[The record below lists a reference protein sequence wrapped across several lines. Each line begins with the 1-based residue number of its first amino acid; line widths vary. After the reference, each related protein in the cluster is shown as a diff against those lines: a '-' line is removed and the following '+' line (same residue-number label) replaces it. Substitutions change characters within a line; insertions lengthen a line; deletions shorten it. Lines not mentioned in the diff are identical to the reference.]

1 MSIVLNASPGCCCCG
16 PSPIQPG
23 CFRQRVPGSAGEE
36 SVHYNTWAPAVPAVL
51 AGRVDPAAWLNFI
64 NAISVLGESQPSCL
78 VQCFTCSCAQAA
90 ADFAASLVQIEAA
103 YMQPL
108 GAVAMSLLEYSY
120 ETWDNGSEDTPG
132 HWTWA
137 TLKYLRVDFPLCR
150 PATRLWRA
158 TRRRRRGTTRPAS
171 SRSTRRSTRNSR
183 RPAGL
188 LPARPAAAVPAAGA
202 AAVRAAAAYATVLI
216 SPASPRFVARR
227 GGARRRG
234 TAAQRLGHPARRDA
248 G

>member
-1 MSIVLNASPGCCCCG
+1 MMMMMNPVVMAPNPLQEGPTHVSIVLNASPGCCCCG

-36 SVHYNTWAPAVPAVL
+36 TVHYNTWAPAVPAVL

-137 TLKYLRVDFPLCR
+137 TLKYLRVDFPL
-150 PATRLWRA
+150 
-158 TRRRRRGTTRPAS
+158 
-171 SRSTRRSTRNSR
+171 
-183 RPAGL
+183 PAGYA
-188 LPARPAAAVPAAGA
+188 PMAGYSPPPPGYYPPGQQPQYPPQ
-202 AAVRAAAAYATVLI
+202 YAQQ
-216 SPASPRFVARR
+216 PPPP
-227 GGARRRG
+227 GYYPHGQPPQYHPPQG
-234 TAAQRLGHPARRDA
+234 QPQYAQQQPMQQY
-248 G
+248 